1 MESRKQ
7 YHNRMIK
14 ESTKIQTSC
23 KHDYTFLIMGDHVC
37 KCGKIQSKE
46 SCILILDEINVAYP
60 QD

>member
-1 MESRKQ
+1 
-7 YHNRMIK
+7 MIK

-23 KHDYTFLIMGDHVC
+23 KHDYTFLIMCDHVY

-46 SCILILDEINVAYP
+46 SCILILEEINVAYP

>member
-23 KHDYTFLIMGDHVC
+23 K
-37 KCGKIQSKE
+37 CGKIQSKE
-46 SCILILDEINVAYP
+46 SCILILEEINVAYP